1 MRQRDGATAA
11 GSQGRPAPAAG
22 IAKRSV
28 TLARH
33 RTSLSL
39 EPVFWEL
46 LQQEA
51 QRQALPLAQLVAAI
65 DRARTAEGAAVNLS
79 SAVRVYLVE
88 RLRAQVADAAA
99 PAS

>member
-1 MRQRDGATAA
+1 MRPSVA
-11 GSQGRPAPAAG
+11 GG
-22 IAKRSV
+22 IEKRSV

-46 LQQEA
+46 LEA
-51 QRQALPLAQLVAAI
+51 EARNQGSSLAQVVAAV
-65 DRARTAEGAAVNLS
+65 DRARVAGGGDANLS

-88 RLRAQVADAAA
+88 RLRRRL
-99 PAS
+99 PPG